1 MVSKSLVECTKCLAM
16 LSIPLMGKPV
26 KIRCP
31 KCQTIMSI
39 SAEGQSRAMDLP
51 KHQDVARASAAIEPD
66 DAEAAEWNTDS
77 GSTLDWSM
85 DDLADG
91 ESEENLPEFPQRR
104 PAAKK
109 NTVASQKPVEKHS
122 KSLAADNRKSSVVA
136 KVENAPAA
144 AGVNKLVIAICAT
157 LIVVAFAVG
166 GVMVVRIKTN
176 RAERENAAMLQ
187 KARGHLDVKEIPEGI
202 ALLQE
207 ILKLWGVEKNAE
219 ADGLLKQAQVAGSEA
234 EALKLL
240 VALTDDQF
248 LAAVDAGTYHDPFVV
263 YPSLRELH
271 SAVIKKQFVAAA
283 KKRML
288 EKAEDDRRE
297 SAAAATSRIADLK
310 LSGLRRA
317 GEKAKLNAGATK
329 EEEEII
335 AKRRLDDFVNVLPYL
350 VRETKVNFRVISQEP
365 TVIEWA
371 IKGGGLNAGALDPT
385 FAETTSAF
393 VDGSITFNARATPR
407 ELSITSPF
415 LAEISMP
422 VSIRVL
428 YRNPEEARWKVLVSS
443 IFISKATYAWQ
454 TDEWVRKE
462 CDVDKPSVSLRL
474 LSDTIFPETI
484 DEKWYESP

>member
-1 MVSKSLVECTKCLAM
+1 
-16 LSIPLMGKPV
+16 
-26 KIRCP
+26 
-31 KCQTIMSI
+31 
-39 SAEGQSRAMDLP
+39 
-51 KHQDVARASAAIEPD
+51 
-66 DAEAAEWNTDS
+66 
-77 GSTLDWSM
+77 
-85 DDLADG
+85 
-91 ESEENLPEFPQRR
+91 
-104 PAAKK
+104 
-109 NTVASQKPVEKHS
+109 
-122 KSLAADNRKSSVVA
+122 
-136 KVENAPAA
+136 
-144 AGVNKLVIAICAT
+144 
-157 LIVVAFAVG
+157 
-166 GVMVVRIKTN
+166 
-176 RAERENAAMLQ
+176 
-187 KARGHLDVKEIPEGI
+187 
-202 ALLQE
+202 
-207 ILKLWGVEKNAE
+207 VEKNAE

-271 SAVIKKQFVAAA
+271 SVVIKKQFVAAA

-297 SAAAATSRIADLK
+297 SAAAATSRIAELK

-350 VRETKVNFRVISQEP
+350 VRETKVNFSVISQEP
-365 TVIEWA
+365 ILDWA
-371 IKGGGLNAGALDPT
+371 IKGGGLNADALDPT
-385 FAETTSAF
+385 FAETTSVF

-422 VSIRVL
+422 LSIRVV
-428 YRNPEEARWKVLVSS
+428 YRNPKEARWKVLVSS
-443 IFISKATYAWQ
+443 KFISTATYAWQ

-462 CDVDKPSVSLRL
+462 CKSGVPSDDFLL
-474 LSDTIFPETI
+474 LSQSIFPETI

>member
-1 MVSKSLVECTKCLAM
+1 MVSKSLVECTKCLAK

-66 DAEAAEWNTDS
+66 DAEAAEWNNDS

-91 ESEENLPEFPQRR
+91 EFEENLPEFPQRR

-136 KVENAPAA
+136 KAENAPAA
-144 AGVNKLVIAICAT
+144 AGVNKLVVAICAT
-157 LIVVAFAVG
+157 LIMVAFAVG
-166 GVMVVRIKTN
+166 GVIVVRIQTN

-187 KARGHLDVKEIPEGI
+187 KARGHLDAKEIPEGI

-219 ADGLLKQAQVAGSEA
+219 ADSLLKQAQVAGSEA

-248 LAAVDAGTYHDPFVV
+248 LAAVDAGTYHDPLVV

-288 EKAEDDRRE
+288 EKAEDDRQE

-310 LSGLRRA
+310 LSGLRRV
-317 GEKAKLNAGATK
+317 GEKAKLKAGATK

-350 VRETKVNFRVISQEP
+350 VRETKVNFSVISQEP
-365 TVIEWA
+365 ILDWA
-371 IKGGGLNAGALDPT
+371 IKGGGLNADALEPT

-422 VSIRVL
+422 LSIRVV

-443 IFISKATYAWQ
+443 KFISTATYAWQ

-462 CDVDKPSVSLRL
+462 CKSGVPSDDFLL
-474 LSDTIFPETI
+474 LSQSIFPETI